1 MDFHRLFFFLPRMSC
16 VPVPRPLSKDPL
28 KIPTPLPS
36 GKAQLDFCVCE
47 CVSVFLVGT
56 FIWFFSVY
64 PLVRSRGNRLS
75 LCELFHLA

>member
-1 MDFHRLFFFLPRMSC
+1 MGHGLPSASFFLPRMSC

-47 CVSVFLVGT
+47 CVSGWHIYLV
-56 FIWFFSVY
+56 
-64 PLVRSRGNRLS
+64 L
-75 LCELFHLA
+75 